1 LFRIDDG
8 AIVAGRSEAEIY
20 GALGLANIPPEL
32 REGRG
37 EIEAAEER
45 ILPNLVTL
53 GDIRGDLHSHTTAT
67 DGREDV
73 ETMAIAA
80 RDAGFS
86 YLAITEHSQALA
98 MANGLDERRALAH
111 ANHVRAI
118 GARLEGITLLAG
130 IECDIRPDGTLDLE
144 EECLAQ
150 LDIVIASV
158 HSAFTQ
164 DEAQMTDRLLRA
176 IACPHVDIIGH
187 PTGRRLLR
195 REPYKVDLNRVI
207 EAAAL
212 NGVALEINAQIDRL
226 DLSDIHAKAAH
237 DRGVKI
243 VVSTDSHDKGGFQRM
258 RWAVQVARRAWL
270 TKEDVLNT
278 KSVEEF
284 RLSLRRN
291 QRRRVDHVARF

>member
-1 LFRIDDG
+1 
-8 AIVAGRSEAEIY
+8 
-20 GALGLANIPPEL
+20 
-32 REGRG
+32 
-37 EIEAAEER
+37 
-45 ILPNLVTL
+45 VTL
-53 GDIRGDLHSHTTAT
+53 GDIRGDLHSHTLAT

-80 RDAGFS
+80 RNAGFS

-118 GARLEGITLLAG
+118 SDRLEGMTLLAG

-144 EECLAQ
+144 DDCLAQ

-158 HSAFTQ
+158 HSAFNQ
-164 DEAQMTDRLLRA
+164 DEAQMTDRILRA
-176 IACPHVDIIGH
+176 MACPHVDIIGH

-195 REPYKVDLNRVI
+195 REGYKVDLNRVI

-212 NGVALEINAQIDRL
+212 HGVALEINAQIDRL
-226 DLSDIHAKAAH
+226 DLSDIHAKAAR
-237 DRGVKI
+237 DRGVALVI
-243 VVSTDSHDKGGFQRM
+243 STDSHDKGGFQRM
-258 RWAVQVARRAWL
+258 KWAVQVARRAWL

-278 KSVEEF
+278 RPLDELKAG
-284 RLSLRRN
+284 LRRN
-291 QRRRVDHVARF
+291 QRKV